1 MKDIFFLL
9 SIFFGGCAV
18 LLSTSCV
25 EPEGFTFDAIVE
37 NNSSENIKVIVYRST
52 ITGFSPIDSVNIIS
66 NTEASVCSYYESFY
80 AGFGC
85 EIGAFKY
92 VFDNGK
98 GYFCERGAN
107 RNNVSEICFFN
118 DKNPFSSSQRL
129 PNNGNG
135 VLFTITQE
143 DFENARELP

>member
-1 MKDIFFLL
+1 MKNINFLL
-9 SIFFGGCAV
+9 LFIFGGYLV
-18 LLSTSCV
+18 LSSTSCV
-25 EPEGFTFDAIVE
+25 EEELFRYEAIVQ
-37 NNSSENIKVIVYRST
+37 NNSSQNVKIYTYPLVEFPPS
-52 ITGFSPIDSVNIIS
+52 DSVIITPNS
-66 NTEASVCSYYESFY
+66 EISICDYYLGFY
-80 AGFGC
+80 AGFAC
-85 EIGAFKY
+85 EIEAFKY

-107 RNNVSEICFFN
+107 TNNVSEICFFN

>member
-1 MKDIFFLL
+1 MK
-9 SIFFGGCAV
+9 A
-18 LLSTSCV
+18 STQV
-25 EPEGFTFDAIVE
+25 FA
-37 NNSSENIKVIVYRST
+37 
-52 ITGFSPIDSVNIIS
+52 
-66 NTEASVCSYYESFY
+66 
-80 AGFGC
+80 C
-85 EIGAFKY
+85 EIAAFKY

-98 GYFCERGAN
+98 GYYCERSAN
-107 RNNVSEICFFN
+107 NTNLSELCFFN